1 MSQNGWLPG
10 CPFFILYFQAMYSYF
25 QGKTV
30 WVTGASS
37 GIGEALC
44 RLLDKAGARLVLSS
58 RKEAELKR
66 VKNTLSSPEHIVF
79 PIDLSQQADF
89 PGKVQLLLALA
100 GHVDILVN
108 NGGISQ
114 RSLALET
121 SVDVDKRLFDVNFFG
136 AAALTKA
143 ILPSMLDRGGGHI
156 VVVSSVTGLFGTPY
170 RSAYAA
176 SKHALH
182 GFFDSLRA
190 ELHDQHVP
198 VTLICP
204 GFIRTQ
210 ITMNALTGDG
220 SPLAEMDRGTSDGMD
235 VDVFARKMLRAVARR
250 KRQTCIGGPK
260 ELFGVYMKR
269 FFPGIF
275 AWLVTR
281 LSVR

>member
-1 MSQNGWLPG
+1 
-10 CPFFILYFQAMYSYF
+10 MYSYF

-58 RKEAELKR
+58 RREAELKR
-66 VKNTLSSPEHIVF
+66 VKNTLSSSDHIIF
-79 PIDLSQQADF
+79 PLDLSQQADF
-89 PGKVQLLLALA
+89 PVKVQQLLAMT
-100 GHVDILVN
+100 GHIDILMN

-114 RSLALET
+114 RSLAMET
-121 SVDVDKRLFDVNFFG
+121 SVEVDKRLFEVNFFG
-136 AAALTKA
+136 AVALTKA
-143 ILPSMLDRGGGHI
+143 LLPSMLDRGGGHI
-156 VVVSSVTGLFGTPY
+156 VVVSSVTGLFGTPF
-170 RSAYAA
+170 RSGYAA
-176 SKHALH
+176 SKHALQ

-190 ELHDQHVP
+190 ELHDQHIP

-220 SPLAEMDRGTSDGMD
+220 SPLAEMDRGTSDGMNA
-235 VDVFARKMLRAVARR
+235 DVFARKMLRAVARR
-250 KRQTCIGGPK
+250 KRQVCIGGSK

-275 AWLVTR
+275 AWLLTR